1 MVLKLKVIPGTY
13 AVCRLDADAAIPDWA
28 LTGSVTSVTRTPD
41 ELSIVCPEAQVPK
54 GVRCEKPWGCIKIQG
69 PLPFSMTGVLASL
82 VNPLA
87 EAGISLFAFSTYDTD
102 YILVKEEALDSAL
115 SALARAGHEIKN

>member
-28 LTGSVTSVTRTPD
+28 LTGSVTSVTRTSD

-54 GVRCEKPWGCIKIQG
+54 GVRCENGWRCIKVHG

-102 YILVKEEALDSAL
+102 YVLVPEAKLDDALAAL
-115 SALARAGHEIKN
+115 SRAGHEIKK

>member
-13 AVCRLDADAAIPDWA
+13 AVCRLDPDADVPGWA
-28 LTGSVTSVTRTPD
+28 SDGRISSITKTD
-41 ELSIVCPEAQVPK
+41 EELSIVCLEARVPK
-54 GVRCEKPWGCIKIQG
+54 GVLSEKGWRCIKIQG
-69 PLPFSMTGVLASL
+69 PLPFSMTGVLAS
-82 VNPLA
+82 VVKPLA